1 MISQEEVADSWEKV
15 VKKISAIS
23 IIKKV
28 NFRTTRQKMK
38 YLMSASSIKQNF
50 ASSSNTAEKSIKN
63 KIRENNKKCREEK
76 CNTRHQKPFFFKQK
90 CSYLHQKKL
99 SSWDTVNENKTL
111 LIINHENNIMTLI
124 DEVNT

>member
-1 MISQEEVADSWEKV
+1 
-15 VKKISAIS
+15 
-23 IIKKV
+23 
-28 NFRTTRQKMK
+28 MK

-76 CNTRHQKPFFFKQK
+76 CNTIHQKTIFFFK
-90 CSYLHQKKL
+90 CSYSHQKKL
-99 SSWDTVNENKTL
+99 SPWDTVNENKTL